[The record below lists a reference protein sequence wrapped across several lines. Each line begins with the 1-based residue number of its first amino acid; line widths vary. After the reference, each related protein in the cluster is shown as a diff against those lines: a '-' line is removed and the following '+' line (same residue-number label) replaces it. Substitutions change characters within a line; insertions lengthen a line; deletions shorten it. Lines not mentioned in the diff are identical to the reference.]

1 MTDVTQDPSAG
12 TPRRPWPADADWW
25 SGDAETTG
33 IEDPAKIDPAKP
45 AAPRR
50 DERSEAELADAWL
63 RELGLN
69 DAALT
74 GAAPAPTSAP
84 APSGDP
90 TAAASVSGAAKSV
103 VPEPEA
109 SRPPANTGPE
119 GTEPPTNAGLEVADP
134 PANAGLEVADP
145 PANAVG
151 QMGTGP
157 FELPPKVTRPA
168 PPPGPPATAPTTAPA
183 RLLPAA
189 PVTLTAILPSQPATP
204 TDNLGGA
211 DRLDNV
217 GGADQRSNV
226 ADAMV
231 LPATVPTQRSYRP
244 PPPTRPSARL
254 PQRRRPPRPLWLSL
268 PALVVLA
275 LATAFFAW
283 VSAEPFWLAVGH
295 GHTGTATIF
304 SAPSGCRARFVADDG
319 TFTVSTVEVA
329 GLRGCPNGASPP
341 AQMVSPR
348 SARAYVTDL
357 AGLNARWSIGFG
369 LVVLCGLATAT
380 ATGSG
385 RLPGWRGTAAV
396 GLSLA
401 APAVATLAMLAVA
414 Y

>member
-1 MTDVTQDPSAG
+1 MTDVTQDPNAG

-25 SGDAETTG
+25 SGDGDGDGETTGKAETTG
-33 IEDPAKIDPAKP
+33 KVDPAKTDPANP
-45 AAPRR
+45 AAP
-50 DERSEAELADAWL
+50 
-63 RELGLN
+63 
-69 DAALT
+69 
-74 GAAPAPTSAP
+74 P
-84 APSGDP
+84 
-90 TAAASVSGAAKSV
+90 VSGPAKSV
-103 VPEPEA
+103 VPESEA
-109 SRPPANTGPE
+109 PKLPSNTGAE
-119 GTEPPTNAGLEVADP
+119 VTEA
-134 PANAGLEVADP
+134 PANAGLEVAEP
-145 PANAVG
+145 AANAVG
-151 QMGTGP
+151 PLGTGP
-157 FELPPKVTRPA
+157 FESPPKVTRPA
-168 PPPGPPATAPTTAPA
+168 PTPRPPATAPSTAPA
-183 RLLPAA
+183 QLLPAGRVA
-189 PVTLTAILPSQPATP
+189 VTAILPSQPATP
-204 TDNLGGA
+204 TDNLGRA
-211 DRLDNV
+211 DQHSNV
-217 GGADQRSNV
+217 GAVEQCDNV

-231 LPATVPTQRSYRP
+231 LPASVPAQRSYPP
-244 PPPTRPSARL
+244 PPPTRPSVRS

-304 SAPSGCRARFVADDG
+304 TAPSGCRARFVAHDAA
-319 TFTVSTVEVA
+319 FTVSTVEVA
-329 GLRGCPNGASPP
+329 GLRGCPNGASPS

-348 SARAYVTDL
+348 GARAYVTDR

-401 APAVATLAMLAVA
+401 APAVATLVMLAVA